1 MSALGFQ
8 EILIIFF
15 IIGGIAIVPYVFYLI
30 ELQNTL
36 KEVKEENRKMNPG
49 QVWLLFIPLFSI
61 YWYFEVVNKIADS
74 LKAEFEDRNIQ
85 VDEERPGFTI
95 GNVLCILGAVSFGI
109 TVFTKLLSFLAVI
122 MSILSVIVGITS
134 FILFIMYWVKING
147 YRNKLIEA
155 KRAA

>member
-1 MSALGFQ
+1 VIKKYGVKNIQQSL
-8 EILIIFF
+8 EIRLKTP
-15 IIGGIAIVPYVFYLI
+15 VTRRSLFYDSLFS
-30 ELQNTL
+30 TDRL
-36 KEVKEENRKMNPG
+36 KSKV
-49 QVWLLFIPLFSI
+49 VPLFSI

-109 TVFTKLLSFLAVI
+109 TVFTKLFSFLAVI

-147 YRNKLIEA
+147 YRNKLVEA